1 MSNNHKTG
9 NYPGELTIGVAEK
22 AGKLAG
28 WANIQS
34 AIIQGDRSALTQGN
48 LWDPRKMMQIASVG
62 NYSGCKYPGCTVYTQ

>member
-22 AGKLAG
+22 TGKLAV

-34 AIIQGDRSALTQGN
+34 AIIQGDRSALT
-48 LWDPRKMMQIASVG
+48 
-62 NYSGCKYPGCTVYTQ
+62 